1 MEHRGLVHLLCVL
14 GVFHEG
20 LTALIQTEQ
29 DVTTAVGDE
38 ACLSCQ
44 LLKSKEILQ
53 ITWQKVLPEGEDNVA
68 TFNKYFG
75 QRVNADFQG
84 KVEIKNNGVQNCSI
98 VIKNVTEEDE
108 GCYRCVFNTYPDGAF
123 IGNTCLR
130 VYMRVLSAAQKQEVR
145 IIPAEVKQSA
155 EGSSSITIII
165 IVFSVVAVGCV
176 AVIITVLLIRKPW
189 NSLSLRDPEGRKTPK
204 KPNKNTE
211 ERNQTP
217 LMQKVNELI
226 RRMTPG
232 KKKESDSPK
241 VSSSPTGANTQPSEM
256 KTPSAQHEI
265 EQVRLRMSTGRKEEK
280 ASSKVSTSKKGINR
294 QLF

>member
-14 GVFHEG
+14 GLFHKG

-29 DVTTAVGDE
+29 DVTAAVGDE

-53 ITWQKVLPEGEDNVA
+53 ITWQKVLPEGEDNIA

-84 KVEIKNNGVQNCSI
+84 KVEIKKNGEQNCSI

-130 VYMRVLSAAQKQEVR
+130 VYMRVLSAPQKEEVR

-155 EGSSSITIII
+155 EGSSWITII

-189 NSLSLRDPEGRKTPK
+189 NSLSIRDPEGGKTPK
-204 KPNKNTE
+204 KPNKNTQ

-241 VSSSPTGANTQPSEM
+241 VSSSPTGPNPM

-280 ASSKVSTSKKGINR
+280 ASPKVSTSKKGINR